1 MAAASVLLSLILV
14 PFAPGSHLPAVF
26 WMFVSYAGITAG
38 LIGLT
43 LGAVFRHQ
51 LAKNVHRLT
60 SADEKPSRTGLSFV
74 PQVDAATTP

>member
-14 PFAPGSHLPAVF
+14 PFSPALHLPAIF

-43 LGAVFRHQ
+43 LGTVFRHQ
-51 LAKNVHRLT
+51 LTKNVYRLT
-60 SADEKPSRTGLSFV
+60 SADEKPSRTGLSIV
-74 PQVDAATTP
+74 AQIDAAATP